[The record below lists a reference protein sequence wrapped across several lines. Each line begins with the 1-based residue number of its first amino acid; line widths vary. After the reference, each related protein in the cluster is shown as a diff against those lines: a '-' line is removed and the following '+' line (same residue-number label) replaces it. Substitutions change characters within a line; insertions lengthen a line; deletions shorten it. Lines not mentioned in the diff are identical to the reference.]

1 MLVREIDVEFAARF
15 NLPKDM
21 QGVVVSRVDPMGPA
35 YDADIE
41 RGNILL
47 EINRQPVHSIDDFRR
62 LTANARSGE
71 VLALYL
77 FKPEGPRRE
86 LRTVKID

>member
-1 MLVREIDVEFAARF
+1 MH
-15 NLPKDM
+15 
-21 QGVVVSRVDPMGPA
+21 GVVVSRVDPMGPA

-47 EINRQPVHSIDDFRR
+47 EINRQPVQSIADFRR

-71 VLALYL
+71 VMALYL
-77 FKPEGPRRE
+77 YKPEGPRRE
-86 LRTVKID
+86 LRTVKVD

>member
-1 MLVREIDVEFAARF
+1 
-15 NLPKDM
+15 
-21 QGVVVSRVDPMGPA
+21 MGPA

-62 LTANARSGE
+62 LTASARSGE
-71 VLALYL
+71 ALAFFLY
-77 FKPEGPRRE
+77 KPEGPRRE
-86 LRTVKID
+86 LRTVKVD